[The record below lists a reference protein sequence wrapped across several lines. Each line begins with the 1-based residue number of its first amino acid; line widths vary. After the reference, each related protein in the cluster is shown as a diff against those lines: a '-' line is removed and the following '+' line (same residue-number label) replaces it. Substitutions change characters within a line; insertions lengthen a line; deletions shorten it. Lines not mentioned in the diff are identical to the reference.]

1 MYRQE
6 EVYEKI
12 VAHQYQEVPECVL
25 EHLFSLFLDAHSL
38 PMASILVE
46 VKLPKMLAGGLFI
59 LSEYDR
65 IS

>member
-1 MYRQE
+1 M
-6 EVYEKI
+6 
-12 VAHQYQEVPECVL
+12 AHQYQEVPECVL